1 MTVEP
6 AEVAEASSA
15 ELRHHHRRASRLEAK
30 MAKGQKRSG
39 REAKK
44 PKKTASKKPSGGS
57 VGSVFEHPPGVTKKH
72 HSKKA

>member
-1 MTVEP
+1 
-6 AEVAEASSA
+6 
-15 ELRHHHRRASRLEAK
+15 

-57 VGSVFEHPPGVTKKH
+57 VGSVFERAPGVTTKH
-72 HSKKA
+72 HSKKADY